1 MSDILQTIFSR
12 RSIRRYSDR
21 PVECEVLTQLM
32 QAAMAAPSA
41 SNSRPYEFVV
51 VTEPETMAAFQKE
64 MPFGKF
70 KSPAAVVIC
79 GNHRVA
85 NNASSRLF
93 WVQDC
98 SAATENM
105 LIAAAGLGLGTCW
118 LGVHPM
124 KPVEQ
129 IVRRIVKLPRHVT
142 PLAVVYVGYPAE
154 EKPPRTQYEEQ
165 RVHWEKYG

>member
-1 MSDILQTIFSR
+1 
-12 RSIRRYSDR
+12 
-21 PVECEVLTQLM
+21 
-32 QAAMAAPSA
+32 
-41 SNSRPYEFVV
+41 
-51 VTEPETMAAFQKE
+51 
-64 MPFGKF
+64 
-70 KSPAAVVIC
+70 VVIC